1 VAWIDLNADLGEAD
15 TLTPSDVAVLD
26 SISSASI
33 ACGFHAGSPAV
44 MQATSAAA
52 TARGVAIGAHVSY
65 RDREGFGRREL
76 EVAPEQ
82 LLADIEEQVAL
93 LRRAAG
99 PAEVRYVKP
108 HGALYNR
115 MGRDPDT
122 ASVVIE
128 AVRRCDPPLI
138 LLAQAGTDVLDR
150 GRDDGLVAVGEAFCD
165 RTYRPDGALVSRS
178 EPGSVITDPD
188 QVAQRALSLV
198 LRGGIEATDGY
209 WLAIMADSLC
219 VHGDSPGAAESTRS
233 VRAALIEAGITIRSF
248 TKSP

>member
-15 TLTPSDVAVLD
+15 NLTASDVAVLD

-33 ACGFHAGSPAV
+33 ACGFHAGSEAV

-52 TARGVAIGAHVSY
+52 EARGVAIGAHVSY

-76 EVAPEQ
+76 EVPPEQ
-82 LLADIEEQVAL
+82 LLADIEEQIVL
-93 LRRAAG
+93 LRQAAG

-128 AVRRCDPPLI
+128 AVGRCDPPLT

-150 GRDDGLVAVGEAFCD
+150 GRDAGLVVVGEAFGD
-165 RTYRPDGALVSRS
+165 RTYRPDGALASRS

-188 QVAQRALSLV
+188 EVARRAVSLV
-198 LRGGIEATDGY
+198 LHGGIEATDGY

-219 VHGDSPGAAESTRS
+219 VHGDSPGAAESTRA

-248 TKSP
+248 ARHP

>member
-15 TLTPSDVAVLD
+15 NLTVSDVAVLD

-33 ACGFHAGSPAV
+33 ACGFHAGSAGV
-44 MQATSAAA
+44 MEATSAAA
-52 TARGVAIGAHVSY
+52 DARGVAIGAHVSY

-76 EVAPEQ
+76 EVPPEQ
-82 LLADIEEQVAL
+82 LLADIEEQIGL
-93 LRRAAG
+93 LRQAAG

-128 AVRRCDPPLI
+128 AVRRCDPPLM

-150 GRDDGLVAVGEAFCD
+150 GRDAGLVVVGEAFGD
-165 RTYRPDGALVSRS
+165 RTYRPDGVLASRS

-188 QVAQRALSLV
+188 EVARRAVSLV
-198 LRGGIEATDGY
+198 LHGGIDATDGY

-219 VHGDSPGAAESTRS
+219 VHGDSPGAAESTRA
-233 VRAALIEAGITIRSF
+233 VRAALIEAGITIRPF
-248 TKSP
+248 ARTP